1 MLKRLLV
8 VFLVLCSL
16 PASAQYNMKKLMEE
30 GRRSLDV
37 GYYVVSMQIFQRV
50 VSLKPNMYEAWYLSG
65 LSKYHLEDYEGAI
78 ADCSQAIRLNP
89 YIPDIF
95 DLRAMSRIKEADYD
109 SAAVDFTRAIEMDKD
124 NRDYWFNRAYC
135 FFQAGDNATA
145 VQQLKY
151 ITSRWK
157 NFAPAVRLL
166 ADIREGKKPAKI
178 IPADKQEELK
188 LRTLSMGKWLNQSY
202 GSDETVPKSTKAPSF
217 HLPVK

>member
-1 MLKRLLV
+1 
-8 VFLVLCSL
+8 
-16 PASAQYNMKKLMEE
+16 MEE

-89 YIPDIF
+89 YIHDIF

-124 NRDYWFNRAYC
+124 NRDYWFNRAY
-135 FFQAGDNATA
+135 
-145 VQQLKY
+145 
-151 ITSRWK
+151 
-157 NFAPAVRLL
+157 
-166 ADIREGKKPAKI
+166 
-178 IPADKQEELK
+178 
-188 LRTLSMGKWLNQSY
+188 
-202 GSDETVPKSTKAPSF
+202 
-217 HLPVK
+217 